1 MKRDDVRKP
10 GLSTRAVHA
19 GEAPP
24 RAGEPVVTPLA
35 QTSTFF
41 TDPVPEGEVLYT
53 RYGTNPNHLVVGRKL
68 AALEGAEAGLV
79 LASGM
84 AAEATAILAFA
95 GAAASR
101 NHIVAQSELYGGTV
115 GIFRHDLPALGI
127 ETTFVDDDEGWE
139 AAIRPETALLY
150 AELPVNPTLR
160 IPDFARIAEVARRHA
175 LPLLVD
181 ATFATPIN
189 FRPLEHGATLAIH
202 SATKYLGGH
211 SDLTAGAVAG
221 AEAVVERVRQKM
233 KAFGGVLD
241 PHAAWLLER
250 GMKTLALRVERHNAN
265 ALGLARWLETNPAV
279 TRVLYPGLPSHPDH
293 ERARALLDGFGG
305 MLSIVVRGGDEAAL
319 RVCSRLTLM
328 RAAPSLG
335 GVDTLVS
342 MPRYTSH
349 AALSREQRL
358 AAGIDDGFIR
368 ISVGIEDEADLRAD
382 LAQALAPEAPA
393 GPGGATP
400 GAAG

>member
-1 MKRDDVRKP
+1 MKRKEAREREAQP

-19 GEAPP
+19 GEAAP
-24 RAGEPVVTPLA
+24 RPGEPVVTPLA

-41 TDPVPEGEVLYT
+41 TDPVPKGEVLYT
-53 RYGTNPNHLVVGRKL
+53 RYGTNPNHMVVGRKL

-84 AAEATAILAFA
+84 AAESMAVLAFA

-101 NHIVAQSELYGGTV
+101 NHIVAQSELYGGTH
-115 GIFRHDLPALGI
+115 GLFRHDLPALGI
-127 ETTFVDDDEGWE
+127 ETTFVADDEGWE

-160 IPDFARIAEVARRHA
+160 LPDFPRIAELARRRA

-221 AEAVVERVRQKM
+221 STADIERVRAKM

-241 PHAAWLLER
+241 PHATWLLER

-265 ALGLARWLETNPAV
+265 ALALAQWLESHPAV

-305 MLSIVVRGGDEAAL
+305 MLSIVVRGGDDAAL
-319 RVCSRLTLM
+319 RVCGRLKLM

-349 AALSREQRL
+349 AALTPEQRR

-382 LAQALAPEAPA
+382 LAQALAPEAP
-393 GPGGATP
+393 GPGHG
-400 GAAG
+400 G